1 MPGPLSRAQIES
13 FKAEGIL
20 ILPDFVEEAQLAR
33 WREQV
38 WAGLG
43 ADPDDRSTWPTHTQ
57 HPPVAD
63 GISPTPGELPQF
75 QALMEQLGGG
85 FFEGGGAQHACI
97 FPSLEASE
105 WKKPGSGHVD
115 GYNGRWA
122 GVGAHRLGTTFY
134 LDDCEERGGG
144 FTYWRGGHA
153 RVHERFRAHPEEVDG
168 RLVET
173 AEYKEGKHPYLGGG
187 EEGTVHAV
195 KAGTVCVWHGWCP
208 HNASQNATDT
218 PRLAIISRWNDSRFV
233 GPPVQMKYGE
243 TDDEFQ
249 LGWDDID
256 DEMRQ
261 EPRYLIKEDMF
272 ADWGPDVSGAGTARL

>member
-1 MPGPLSRAQIES
+1 MPGGPLSRAQIES
-13 FKAEGIL
+13 FKAEGVL

-63 GISPTPGELPQF
+63 GISPTPGDLPQF
-75 QALMEQLGGG
+75 QALMDQLGGG

-134 LDDCEERGGG
+134 LDDCEERGGC
-144 FTYWRGGHA
+144 FTYLSAQFLLILSLSDPQTYFLDQVLARRPRAGARALSSTPGGSRRKA
-153 RVHERFRAHPEEVDG
+153 R
-168 RLVET
+168 
-173 AEYKEGKHPYLGGG
+173 
-187 EEGTVHAV
+187 
-195 KAGTVCVWHGWCP
+195 
-208 HNASQNATDT
+208 
-218 PRLAIISRWNDSRFV
+218 
-233 GPPVQMKYGE
+233 
-243 TDDEFQ
+243 
-249 LGWDDID
+249 
-256 DEMRQ
+256 
-261 EPRYLIKEDMF
+261 
-272 ADWGPDVSGAGTARL
+272 